1 MILSKFILIN
11 ILGAYMNKLRSFYE
25 SSISDFLNSSGNKVL
40 GEISKNNFSFETKIQ
55 QKNTWIKEIEI
66 LKRELKN
73 LIDEDSR
80 ILFEYVIPR
89 MGKRIDNVILYKNIV
104 FLLEFKCGNNCY
116 YSSDYDQVYDYALD
130 LKNFHKES
138 SDKLIVPILI
148 ATEAP
153 SFNNSIVIDNKVMV
167 PLKCNEFG
175 IGNLITNIV
184 SNFKEESFSYDGWI
198 SSEYFP
204 TPTIIEAAQALYT
217 NHSVMDIAR
226 NDAGAKNLTLT
237 TNALNEIISFSK
249 QNHRKSICFVTGVP
263 GAGKT
268 LVGLNLGIQKSDLIK
283 EDHAVFLSGNFPLV
297 EVLQE
302 ALVRDKLKKMKDL
315 NEKVNKSEVKRKTNA
330 FIQIIHKYR
339 DSYIN
344 NKNIPP
350 EHVVIY
356 DEAQRSWNSE
366 KIADFMKNKKGI
378 ANFNYSEPE
387 FLISTLDRHKD
398 WAVVICL
405 IGGGQEI
412 NDGEAGLP
420 EWFKALRERFNYWDV
435 YVSNN
440 LKDEYLIDNTWKE
453 MIKDLNLKY
462 VPDLHLSVS
471 LRSFRSPHV
480 SEFIKALLDNDL
492 IKSKKLYSSIKENY
506 PIKLTRNLDTAKKW
520 VKDKSKGSEKYG
532 LLATSGGLRLKA
544 EGIFVKNKVN
554 VANWFLNDKEDVRSC
569 YALED
574 VITEFD
580 VQGLELDYS
589 IVAWDADLRMING
602 KWEYKKF
609 RGSKWNN
616 INKPDDR
623 LYLKNSY
630 RVLLTRSRQGMIIF
644 IPKGSDSDA
653 TRAKVF
659 YDGTYEYLKNIGIE
673 EL

>member
-1 MILSKFILIN
+1 M
-11 ILGAYMNKLRSFYE
+11 AFYQ
-25 SSISDFLNSSGNKVL
+25 SSVSNFLKSDNDKIL
-40 GEISKNNFSFETKIQ
+40 GEINKNNYSFETKIQ
-55 QKNTWIKEIEI
+55 QKNTWIREIEI

-73 LIDEDSR
+73 LIDEDGR

-89 MGKRIDNVILYKNIV
+89 MGKRIDNVILYKNII

-138 SDKLIVPILI
+138 GDKLIVPILI

-153 SFNNSIVIDNKVMV
+153 SFNNSIVIDNKVMG

-184 SNFKEESFSYDGWI
+184 SSFKEESFSYDGWI

-344 NKNIPP
+344 NNNIPP

-378 ANFNYSEPE
+378 ADFNYSEPE

-440 LKDEYLIDNTWKE
+440 LKDEYLIDNTWKDL
-453 MIKDLNLKY
+453 IRDLNLKY

-480 SEFIKALLDNDL
+480 SGFIKALLDNDL

>member
-1 MILSKFILIN
+1 
-11 ILGAYMNKLRSFYE
+11 MNSLRAFYQ
-25 SSISDFLNSSGNKVL
+25 SSVSNFLKSDNDKIL
-40 GEISKNNFSFETKIQ
+40 GEINKNNYSFETKIQ

-89 MGKRIDNVILYKNIV
+89 MGKRIDNVILYKNII

-138 SDKLIVPILI
+138 GDKLIVPILI

-153 SFNNSIVIDNKVMV
+153 SFNNSILIDNKVMG

-184 SNFKEESFSYDGWI
+184 SSFKEESFSYDDWI

-315 NEKVNKSEVKRKTNA
+315 DEKVNKSEVKRKTNA

-344 NKNIPP
+344 NNNIPP

-378 ANFNYSEPE
+378 SDFNYSEPE

-398 WAVVICL
+398 RAVVICL

-440 LKDEYLIDNTWKE
+440 LKDEYLIDNTWKDL
-453 MIKDLNLKY
+453 IKDLNLKY

-480 SEFIKALLDNDL
+480 SGFIKALLDNDL

-630 RVLLTRSRQGMIIF
+630 RVLLTRSRQGLIIF

-653 TRAKVF
+653 TRDKVF